1 MKRALGTAALAL
13 LTAGCASTYA
23 IAPQAST
30 GQGVRYERGTP
41 TVVSV
46 QPHGVVR
53 VSPAAKSYQDRVVLN
68 VVAFNNGPDP
78 ANLGYENLSVAAAD
92 GTPMRLFTVAELE
105 REAKTKAAWAAFAV
119 ALAGAANTYAAQQS
133 AYSYG
138 YGHVSTYG
146 RYGSTFSTYS
156 YRTYNPVAANVLTRQ
171 AADDTAAGIGQISA
185 ALDATIAGLEGH
197 VLQTT
202 TIDVGHI
209 DGGQVVVE
217 RPRMAKDALAG
228 FTVRVAFNG
237 DTHEFRFN
245 AGSEAAIAQLP
256 ALAPVTA
263 PPPPQPALATAPT
276 PAPMLATAVS
286 HTPGGAVAAGAVR
299 TEAVL
304 RTDAPAPVATP
315 TAVLPPAKQPTRVG
329 KRWRC
334 PIYSPDSPDSVS
346 C

>member
-1 MKRALGTAALAL
+1 MKRVLGAAALAL

-23 IAPQAST
+23 IAPQPVA
-30 GQGVRYERGTP
+30 GQGIRYERGTP

-46 QPHGVVR
+46 RPHGVVR

-78 ANLGYENLSVAAAD
+78 ANLGYENLSVTADD
-92 GTPMRLFTVAELE
+92 GTPMRLYTVAELE

-138 YGHVSTYG
+138 YGNVSTYG
-146 RYGSTFSTYS
+146 TYGHAISTYS
-156 YRTYNPVAANVLTRQ
+156 YTAYNPALANALTQQ
-171 AADDTAAGIGQISA
+171 AMDRTSADIGQISA
-185 ALDATIAGLEGH
+185 ALDHTVANLEGH

-202 TIDVGHI
+202 TIDVGQI
-209 DGGQVVVE
+209 NGGQVVVAK
-217 RPRMAKDALAG
+217 PRMAKDALAG
-228 FTVRVAFNG
+228 FTVRVVFNG

-256 ALAPVTA
+256 VAVAKDAPA
-263 PPPPQPALATAPT
+263 PPPV
-276 PAPMLATAVS
+276 LATAVAS
-286 HTPGGAVAAGAVR
+286 TPGGAVAAGVVR
-299 TEAVL
+299 TNAVM

-315 TAVLPPAKQPTRVG
+315 AAAPAPAKAPAARAKS

-334 PIYSPDSPDSVS
+334 PIYSPDSPESVS

>member
-1 MKRALGTAALAL
+1 MKRVLGAAALAL
-13 LTAGCASTYA
+13 LTAGCATSYA
-23 IAPQAST
+23 IAPQPVA

-46 QPHGVVR
+46 KAHGAVR

-68 VVAFNNGPDP
+68 VVAFNNGPAP
-78 ANLGYENLSVAAAD
+78 ANLGYENLSVVASD
-92 GTPMRLFTVAELE
+92 GTPMRLYTVAELE
-105 REAKTKAAWAAFAV
+105 HEAKTKAAWAAFAV

-138 YGHVSTYG
+138 YGNVATYG

-156 YRTYNPVAANVLTRQ
+156 YRAYNPAVANVLTQQSIDRTS
-171 AADDTAAGIGQISA
+171 ADIGQISA
-185 ALDATIAGLEGH
+185 ALDRTIAGLEGH

-202 TIDVGHI
+202 TIDVGQI

-217 RPRMAKDALAG
+217 KPRMARDALSG
-228 FTVRVAFNG
+228 FTVRVTFNG

-256 ALAPVTA
+256 VAPA
-263 PPPPQPALATAPT
+263 KDAPT
-276 PAPMLATAVS
+276 PPPVLATAVAT
-286 HTPGGAVAAGAVR
+286 TPGGAAAAGVVR
-299 TEAVL
+299 TDAGV
-304 RTDAPAPVATP
+304 RTDAPAPAMAP
-315 TAVLPPAKQPTRVG
+315 TAAAPPPPKAPAKPKS